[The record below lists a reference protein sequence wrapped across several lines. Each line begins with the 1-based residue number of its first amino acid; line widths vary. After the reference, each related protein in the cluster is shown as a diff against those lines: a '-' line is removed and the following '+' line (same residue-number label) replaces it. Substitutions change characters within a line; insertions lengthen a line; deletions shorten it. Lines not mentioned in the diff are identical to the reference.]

1 MIAPAEINN
10 NEFKLLSELIYDQSG
25 IKLNDHKKPLLSSR
39 LQKTL
44 KRTGLKSFLEYY
56 NFVIADKTGLELT
69 NLINCISTNH
79 TFFNRE
85 EKHFDYLSK
94 VALPEIIRDM
104 KNENTHDLRIW
115 CAGCSTGEEA
125 YMITMTLMEYFK
137 NEYWVWDAGV
147 LATDISGKVLD
158 IAGEGAYYEENL
170 KNLPLGYKKK
180 YFTKTKDDRYKVIPQ
195 VKNEVTF
202 RHFNLMREN
211 FPFKKPFHIIF
222 CRNVMIY
229 FDNKTRTEL
238 INKFHRYMVP
248 GGTLFIGH
256 SETIGREQDLYKYI
270 QPAVYKRI

>member
-25 IKLNDHKKPLLSSR
+25 INLSEHKKPLLSSR

-44 KRTGLKSFLEYY
+44 KRTGLNSFLEYY

-79 TFFNRE
+79 TYFNRE
-85 EKHFDYLSK
+85 EKHFDYMSR
-94 VALPEIIRDM
+94 VALPEIIQDM
-104 KNENTHDLRIW
+104 KNESTHDLRIW

-170 KNLPLGYKKK
+170 KNLPPGYKKK
-180 YFTKTKDDRYKVIPQ
+180 YFSKTKDDRFKVIPK

-229 FDNKTRTEL
+229 FDNKTRSEL
-238 INKFHRYMVP
+238 INKFHRHMVP

-256 SETIGREQDLYKYI
+256 SETIGREQNLYKYI